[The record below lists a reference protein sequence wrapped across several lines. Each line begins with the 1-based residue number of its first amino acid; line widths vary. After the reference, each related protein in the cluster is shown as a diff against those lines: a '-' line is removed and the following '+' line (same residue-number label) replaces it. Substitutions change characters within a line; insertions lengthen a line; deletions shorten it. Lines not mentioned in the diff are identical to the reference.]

1 MKKRLLAI
9 LLIVVSLIGS
19 MMGCTVE
26 GDDQNA
32 ADFGNRSKKITMS
45 YYLAGY
51 GSEHWSALAR
61 DYMTNYE
68 DEYYVEMVGDDNSAT
83 MRTRITTGNSG
94 ADIVQLSVDMQGQT
108 TSIENLTSLYEMTAL
123 GEESSGVKIKE
134 KNPDGY
140 NYYKEI
146 YGADRKEGYFR
157 MASGG
162 NTGGYTFAY
171 NKTTLDELFGKDNYT
186 LPVTTKEFFKFGDDM
201 LDKGG
206 FLMSTSLGEVSG
218 DYTVYLTQLW
228 FAQLMGAED
237 YYHYYNAE
245 YFDETKNAW
254 VLAEDAP
261 RMINASKQELIDAYE
276 ALNEL
281 FIGENNYLHPES
293 DSLNH
298 LFNNR
303 VFSGAGY
310 GLSNKK
316 TGFLY
321 IGSWLESEMRTVEGA
336 LKDQVYGA
344 IKTPIVSDIVNYL
357 EYENMSD
364 ATLAAI
370 IRAID
375 AGKTYEEIK
384 AADGACPNLSK
395 NDYDRLY
402 EARMMIVTIKC
413 SEIVVPKIKDEG
425 KREQIYKFLRY
436 LASDRAQVVA
446 ANAKGGINMMAYGA
460 PVKDE
465 DLTIT
470 RSLFVQNMTDIAKNS
485 VVIDTA
491 HVNGYTVK
499 YLPISTVYVQGGGN
513 LAAYL
518 CKKTKD
524 QAQTPESMYNNLLAN
539 ASGQIWTKGI
549 ETYKTTVGL
558 I

>member
-19 MMGCTVE
+19 MMGCVVE

-32 ADFGNRSKKITMS
+32 KDFGDRSKKITMS

-51 GSEHWSALAR
+51 GTEHWSALAR

-83 MRTRITTGNSG
+83 MRTRITSGNAG

-123 GEESSGVKIKE
+123 GEDVKIKD
-134 KNPDGY
+134 KNPENY
-140 NYYKEI
+140 TYYKEY
-146 YGADRKEGYFR
+146 YGANRQEGYFR
-157 MASGG
+157 LASGG

-201 LDKGG
+201 LDAGG
-206 FLMSTSLGEVSG
+206 FLLSTSLGEVSG
-218 DYTVYLTQLW
+218 DYTVYLQSLW

-245 YFDETKNAW
+245 YYDETQNAW
-254 VLAEDAP
+254 LLAEDAP
-261 RMINASKQELIDAYE
+261 RMISDSKQELIDAYE

-316 TGFLY
+316 TGFLF
-321 IGSWLESEMRTVEGA
+321 IGSWLESEMRNVEGA
-336 LKDQVYGA
+336 LKNQVYGA

-375 AGKTYEEIK
+375 AGKTYEEIS
-384 AADGACPNLSK
+384 AADGVCPNLSQ

-402 EARMMIVTIKC
+402 EARMMVVTIRC
-413 SEIVVPKIKDEG
+413 SEIVVPKIKDES

-446 ANAKGGINMMAYGA
+446 ANAKGGLNMLAYGA

-465 DLTIT
+465 DLTVERT
-470 RSLFVQNMTDIAKNS
+470 LFVQNMTDIAKNS
-485 VVIDTA
+485 ILIDTA
-491 HVNGYTVK
+491 HVDGYTIK

-518 CKKTKD
+518 CKKTKA
-524 QAQTPESMYNNLLAN
+524 QAQSPEAMYKNLLDN
-539 ASGQIWTKGI
+539 ASGTIWTKGI
-549 ETYKTTVGL
+549 ETYKTAVGL
-558 I
+558 N

>member
-1 MKKRLLAI
+1 MKKKLLAI
-9 LLIVVSLIGS
+9 LLVVVSLIGS
-19 MMGCTVE
+19 MMGCVVE

-32 ADFGNRSKKITMS
+32 KDFGDRSKKITMS
-45 YYLAGY
+45 YYLAGF

-83 MRTRITTGNSG
+83 MRTRITTGNAG

-108 TSIENLTSLYEMTAL
+108 TSIENLTNLYEMTAL
-123 GEESSGVKIKE
+123 GEDVKIKE
-134 KNPDGY
+134 KSPENY
-140 NYYKEI
+140 TYYKEV
-146 YGADRKEGYFR
+146 YGTDRQEGYFR
-157 MASGG
+157 MAAGG

-201 LDKGG
+201 LDAGG
-206 FLMSTSLGEVSG
+206 FLMSTSLGDISG
-218 DYTVYLTQLW
+218 DYTVYLQSLW
-228 FAQLMGAED
+228 FAQLMGAEN
-237 YYHYYNAE
+237 YYHYFNAE
-245 YFDETKNAW
+245 YYDEDQGAW

-261 RMINASKQELIDAYE
+261 RMISDSRQELIDAYE

-281 FIGENNYLHPES
+281 FIGENIYLHPES

-321 IGSWLESEMRTVEGA
+321 IGSWLESEMRNVEGA

-364 ATLAAI
+364 ATLAKI

-375 AGKTYEEIK
+375 AGKTYEEIS
-384 AADGACPNLSK
+384 AANGACPNLSK

-402 EARMMIVTIKC
+402 EARMMIVTIRC

-446 ANAKGGINMMAYGA
+446 ANAKGGLNMMAYGA

-465 DLTIT
+465 DLTVERT
-470 RSLFVQNMTDIAKNS
+470 LFVQNMTEISKNS
-485 VVIDTA
+485 ITIDTA
-491 HVNGYTVK
+491 HVNGYIMK
-499 YLPISTVYVQGGGN
+499 CLPISTVFVQGGGN

-518 CKKTKD
+518 CNKTKS
-524 QAQTPESMYNNLLAN
+524 QAQTPEAMYNSLLAN

-558 I
+558 N

>member
-68 DEYYVEMVGDDNSAT
+68 SEYYVEMLPDDNSAT
-83 MRTRITTGNSG
+83 MRTRITTGKAG

-108 TSIENLTSLYEMTAL
+108 TSIENLTDLYEMTAL
-123 GEESSGVKIKE
+123 GEESTGVKIKE
-134 KNPDGY
+134 KKPDSY
-140 NYYKEI
+140 DYYKEI
-146 YGADRKEGYFR
+146 YGADRKTGYFR
-157 MASGG
+157 LASGG

-171 NKTTLDELFGKDNYT
+171 NKTTLDGLFGEDNYT

-201 LDKGG
+201 LEKGG

-218 DYTVYLTQLW
+218 DYTVYLQSLW
-228 FAQLMGAED
+228 FAQLMGTED

-245 YFDETKNAW
+245 HFDETKGEW

-261 RMINASKQELIDAYE
+261 HMIKDSKQELMDAYA

-281 FIGENNYLHPES
+281 FIGKNSYLHPES

-316 TGFLY
+316 TGFLF
-321 IGSWLESEMRTVEGA
+321 IGSWLESEMRNVEGA
-336 LKDQVYGA
+336 LKNQVYGA
-344 IKTPIVSDIVNYL
+344 IKTPIVSEIVNYL
-357 EYENMSD
+357 EYEGMSD
-364 ATLAAI
+364 KTLAKI

-375 AGKTYEEIK
+375 EGKTYEQIK

-402 EARMMIVTIKC
+402 EARMMVVTIRC
-413 SEIVVPKIKDEG
+413 SEIVVPKIKDAS
-425 KREQIYKFLRY
+425 KKDQIYKFLRY

-446 ANAKGGINMMAYGA
+446 ANAKGGLNMMAYGA

-465 DLTIT
+465 DLTVT
-470 RSLFVQNMTDIAKNS
+470 RTKFVQDMTNIAKGS
-485 VVIDTA
+485 ILIDTA
-491 HVNGYTVK
+491 HVNGYTIK
-499 YLPISTVYVQGGGN
+499 YLPISTVFVPGGGN

-518 CKKTKD
+518 CKKEK
-524 QAQTPESMYNNLLAN
+524 AQTPEEMYNNLLAN
-539 ASGQIWTKGI
+539 ASGSIWTKGI

-558 I
+558 N